1 MTEGLFA
8 PLTLPNGS
16 VLPNRLAKA
25 AMEERLAGRGQV
37 PGELLWELYGRWA
50 RGGAGL
56 IITGNVMVDARALT
70 SPAAVVLDAASSL
83 APFERWAAAAKAGG
97 GQAWMQINHPGRQVW
112 ADMPGVRLA
121 PSAVS
126 LELGRQSKR
135 FAVPSA
141 MTGLEIGRLVDSFV
155 LTAKRAAE
163 AGFDGVQIHAAH
175 GYLLSQFLSPLSN
188 RRTDEWGGSLVNRAR
203 LLVDVVGRVRAAVPA
218 GFAVAVKVNTA
229 DFQRGG
235 FEFKDALRVIELLNE
250 LEVDL
255 VELSGGTYES
265 PAMQGM
271 PQDER
276 TAARE
281 AYFLEFAQKALQIAT
296 MPLMLTGGIARRDIA
311 EQVRADGVSVIGM
324 ATALSVE
331 PDLPNQ
337 WKDGTTTA
345 VSLSPIAWQDKAL
358 ASAARQAFVRAQLR
372 RAATRHAPRPQ
383 GSPRLA
389 LAADELRR
397 RLALRRY
404 RRWLRSREQLPSGSG
419 ASAVS

>member
-1 MTEGLFA
+1 MTDGLFA

-70 SPAAVVLDAASSL
+70 SPATVVLDAASPL
-83 APFERWAAAAKAGG
+83 APFERWATAAKAGG
-97 GQAWMQINHPGRQVW
+97 AQAWMQLNHPGRQVY

-121 PSAVS
+121 PSAVP

-135 FAVPSA
+135 FAMPSA
-141 MTGLEIGRLVDSFV
+141 MSGLEISQTVDSFV

-203 LLVDVVGRVRAAVPA
+203 LLVEVVARVRAAVPA
-218 GFAVAVKVNTA
+218 GFAVAVKVNSA

-250 LEVDL
+250 VEVEVDL
-255 VELSGGTYES
+255 VELSGGTFES

-281 AYFLEFAQKALQIAT
+281 AYFLEFAQKASKIAV

-311 EQVRADGVSVIGM
+311 EQVRADGVAVIGM
-324 ATALSVE
+324 ATALSVA

-337 WKDGTTTA
+337 WKGGATTA
-345 VSLSPIAWQDKAL
+345 VAISPVSWQDKAL
-358 ASAARQAFVRAQLR
+358 AAAARQAFVRSQLR
-372 RAATRHAPRPQ
+372 RVASRKQARPHA
-383 GSPRLA
+383 SPRLA
-389 LAADELRR
+389 LVVDELRR
-397 RLALRRY
+397 QLALRRY
-404 RRWLRSREQLPSGSG
+404 RHWLRSR
-419 ASAVS
+419 